1 MPLALSDAE
10 RATRALVKVA
20 GTCRGFVVAN
30 PGGKRFVLTAA
41 HCLRRIPLLDLKLKT
56 LDKLVTSGRRRVT
69 IECRFADPV
78 ADIAVL
84 SPTLVPKA
92 LMVPKS
98 LISDAEPLSV
108 ASPPDGRFTAWLPSL
123 DMEWFPVDVLGGDLG
138 ITIMGWPLDKEIEPG
153 MSGSPILNNV
163 GAAVG
168 IVVLVGRMPPLWE
181 PALTPQRL
189 PGAVWRDL
197 TGSDAVW
204 R

>member
-30 PGGKRFVLTAA
+30 PGGRRFVLTAA
-41 HCLRRIPLLDLKLKT
+41 HCLSQIPLLDLKLKT
-56 LDKLVTSGRRRVT
+56 FDRLVTSGRRRVT
-69 IECRFADPV
+69 VRCHFADPV

-84 SPTLVPKA
+84 SPTLVPK
-92 LMVPKS
+92 S

-108 ASPPDGRFTAWLPSL
+108 ASPPAGRFTAWLPSL
-123 DMEWFPVDVLGGDLG
+123 DSEWFPVDVLGSDLG
-138 ITIMGWPLDKEIEPG
+138 ITIMDWPPDKEIEPG

-168 IVVLVGRMPPLWE
+168 IVVLVRRIPPLWE